1 MKQGH
6 LGVATAEERE
16 LLDRLLKM
24 AQLRDYSDAYMRE
37 VLAECRGDVTL
48 AASVLGVGR
57 ASLYRWVKR
66 LQAPRETKDD
76 AKRAARVRKQFL
88 ASRGKW

>member
-1 MKQGH
+1 MKQAL
-6 LGVATAEERE
+6 LGLATPEERE
-16 LLDRLLKM
+16 ALERLLRLP
-24 AQLRDYSDAYMRE
+24 QLRDYSDDYMRQ
-37 VLAECRGDVTL
+37 VLQECGGDVTL

-57 ASLYRWVKR
+57 ASLYRWIKR
-66 LQAPRETKDD
+66 LQAPRSAAND